1 MDPDDPRHGTVN
13 GYGNRGCRCDR
24 CRAAHRAN
32 HAEYMAKVR
41 KSKSLAQGD
50 DIVHGTPYRY
60 DVGCR
65 CDECRAAHNAK
76 SRETKAR
83 MRQRGSTAT
92 E

>member
-1 MDPDDPRHGTVN
+1 
-13 GYGNRGCRCDR
+13 
-24 CRAAHRAN
+24 
-32 HAEYMAKVR
+32 MAKVR